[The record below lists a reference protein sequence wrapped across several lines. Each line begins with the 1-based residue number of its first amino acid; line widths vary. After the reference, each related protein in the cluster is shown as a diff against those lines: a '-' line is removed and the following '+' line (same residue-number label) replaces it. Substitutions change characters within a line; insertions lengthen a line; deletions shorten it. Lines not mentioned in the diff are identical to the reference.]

1 LQQGPARKQELL
13 AAVYR
18 LAGDEAYGRTTG
30 QALQRRFEED
40 KLRLQ
45 RYLQVKIHYSR
56 ADKGYVIEWR
66 ERPLLNLPGPDIE
79 TLAFLADTFQPDS
92 PHAPEVHQLI
102 DRLVDWLPD
111 DGRQLFR
118 RLEGQQPTP
127 DLRLRDSETIALDVW
142 ETVLEAWQ
150 ARQELQFDYLSG
162 QHEDGQKRQHC
173 VQPWD
178 LDFTDRGHWRLR
190 GFCLF
195 NDGPYGPWEPKDYI
209 NYRVSRIVP
218 GSARLLSKKLSG
230 VRPPGRPRDVIIELS
245 PTIARF
251 GVSQRK
257 ELIGQPRVTP
267 LDEGWVRVE
276 GRTYDVFD
284 LARNLLYYGANCR
297 VLGGQQ
303 LLAEMQELV
312 KALAKLY

>member
-1 LQQGPARKQELL
+1 MLLRLQQGPARKQELL

-111 DGRQLFR
+111 D
-118 RLEGQQPTP
+118 
-127 DLRLRDSETIALDVW
+127 
-142 ETVLEAWQ
+142 
-150 ARQELQFDYLSG
+150 
-162 QHEDGQKRQHC
+162 
-173 VQPWD
+173 
-178 LDFTDRGHWRLR
+178 
-190 GFCLF
+190 CLM
-195 NDGPYGPWEPKDYI
+195 
-209 NYRVSRIVP
+209 
-218 GSARLLSKKLSG
+218 
-230 VRPPGRPRDVIIELS
+230 
-245 PTIARF
+245 
-251 GVSQRK
+251 
-257 ELIGQPRVTP
+257 
-267 LDEGWVRVE
+267 
-276 GRTYDVFD
+276 
-284 LARNLLYYGANCR
+284 
-297 VLGGQQ
+297 VLGWF
-303 LLAEMQELV
+303 LV
-312 KALAKLY
+312 IV